1 MQQELN
7 NGTCCMGYYVIYYI
21 KTLFTKETNIN
32 DFIQKFADLFNDTD
46 ASEIQASTKF
56 HELEEWSSLIGMGCI
71 AMARTQFGKAIT
83 GVELKACVTS
93 RRCFQPN

>member
-1 MQQELN
+1 M
-7 NGTCCMGYYVIYYI
+7 YYI
-21 KTLFTKETNIN
+21 KTLFTKEMNIN
-32 DFIQKFADLFNDTD
+32 DFVQKFADLFDDTD

-83 GVELKACVTS
+83 GVELKACVTVEDV
-93 RRCFQPN
+93 FNLINNK